1 MNKPLIL
8 DLKCNSLDDGPGIR
22 TAIFFKG
29 CPLNCVWCHNPESK
43 KIYNEIAFDATTC
56 IGCGQCV
63 LACKEKALDK
73 NNKYYIDRGKC
84 TLCYAC
90 VDTCPSK
97 ALTRVGKEMEIEELV
112 KKALSD
118 KTFYDVS
125 GGGVTLSGGEATMY
139 PEWVGA
145 LAKKLNENKIK
156 VLMETCAL
164 FDYKKVSE
172 HMFPYINEIYCD
184 FKIFDEELHKKYCGV
199 SNNLIKENIKKMIS
213 ESREGCFSLLLRVP
227 LIPNIT
233 DTDDNLEKIAA
244 FMAEHG
250 ITKTEL
256 LPYNSTWY
264 GKNDKI
270 GIELCDELKGVDKWQ
285 SEEQMKHMKKIFISK
300 GIEC

>member
-43 KIYNEIAFDATTC
+43 KVYEEIAFDASIC

-63 LACKEKALDK
+63 SVCKENALDK
-73 NNKYYIDRGKC
+73 KNKYYIDREKC

-90 VDTCPSK
+90 VDTCPAK
-97 ALTRVGKEMEIEELV
+97 ALTRVGKGIEIDELV

-125 GGGVTLSGGEATMY
+125 GGGVTLSGGEVTMY
-139 PEWVGA
+139 PEWAGE
-145 LAKKLNENKIK
+145 LAKKLNENGIK
-156 VLMETCAL
+156 VLIETCGL
-164 FDYKKVSE
+164 FDYEKVSE
-172 HMFPYINEIYCD
+172 HMFPYVNDIYCD

-199 SNNLIKENIKKMIS
+199 SNNLIKENIEKMID
-213 ESREGCFSLLLRVP
+213 ESKQGHFTLKLRVP
-227 LIPNIT
+227 LIPGIT

-244 FMAEHG
+244 FMAKHE
-250 ITKTEL
+250 ITNTEL

-264 GKNDKI
+264 GKNDKL
-270 GIELCDELKGVDKWQ
+270 GKELCDELKGVDKWQ
-285 SEEQMKHMKKIFISK
+285 SEEQMKHMKGIFISK